1 MVVAE
6 GLPDLVGAA
15 ESRQKGDGEAMNA
28 RRIVLGTATGAGAL
42 LALAVLPAGA
52 AFAGTS
58 VSVPC
63 TDQTALV
70 AAVNAANAAGG
81 GTINLAAGCHY
92 MLTTADNDENGLP
105 MVTTRVTV
113 NGNGA
118 TMDGTGAVR
127 VFEVDGPGGNLSL
140 QNVTIT
146 GGSADI
152 GGGIENAGGTVT
164 LNHSQ
169 VTGNTATQAG
179 GGIASATFDPSTVAK
194 LTLNN
199 SAVTGNQQ
207 TFGPQDDNALGGG
220 GIVNILGTVTL
231 NGSQVNKNTA
241 QGFVGGGI
249 ANGDYFSFSETSS
262 FLTLNSSQVN
272 GNTAPNAGGGGIQ
285 DLLGSVTLN
294 SSQVNGNTSLNGGG
308 IASGNGNGG
317 IPPGTSH
324 LMLSKSQVNGNTA
337 TAPAPEPGSQGGPP
351 IAAGG
356 IANGGEAV
364 LNSTQVDNN
373 TASHTSGGGIVNHGT
388 MTLNKSEVNGN
399 TAAGTGVFASG
410 GGIIS
415 AQGPPDAVATVL
427 TLNNSKVNNNTA
439 GGDGGGIANG
449 VPLPGPMPLIG
460 GQLTLNH
467 SQVTGNTAA
476 HGGGI
481 FNNGGTVTLSAT
493 SVTGNNPDNCEP
505 PGTIPGCTG

>member
-1 MVVAE
+1 MKTVSVVKA
-6 GLPDLVGAA
+6 GLGGGAA
-15 ESRQKGDGEAMNA
+15 LLLTG
-28 RRIVLGTATGAGAL
+28 LLTAAPAQAAAGG
-42 LALAVLPAGA
+42 P
-52 AFAGTS
+52 
-58 VSVPC
+58 VPC
-63 TDQTALV
+63 SPDALR
-70 AAVNAANAAGG
+70 AAITAANAAGG
-81 GTINLAAGCHY
+81 GTINLAAGCTY
-92 MLTTADNDENGLP
+92 ALTSADNGENGLP
-105 MVTTRVTV
+105 VVTTRIGV

-118 TMDGTGAVR
+118 TIAGNNTSFR
-127 VFEVDGPGGNLSL
+127 IWEVDGPAGNLSL

-179 GGIASATFDPSTVAK
+179 GGIASATFDPASVAR

-199 SAVTGNQQ
+199 SAVTGNSQ
-207 TFGPQDDNALGGG
+207 TAGPMAESSLGGG

-231 NGSQVNKNTA
+231 NSSQVDRNTA

-249 ANGDYFSFSETSS
+249 ASGDYINFSGTTS
-262 FLTLNSSQVN
+262 FLTLNNSQVN

-285 DLLGSVTLN
+285 NLLGTATLN
-294 SSQVNGNTSLNGGG
+294 SSRVDGNTALNGGG
-308 IASGNGNGG
+308 ISSGPGNGG
-317 IPPGTSH
+317 QPLPATSQ
-324 LMLSKSQVNGNTA
+324 LILNKSEVNGNTA
-337 TAPAPEPGSQGGPP
+337 IAPVPQPGSQGGPP

-356 IANGGEAV
+356 IANGGNAQ
-364 LNSTQVDNN
+364 LNSTEVDNN
-373 TASHTSGGGIVNHGT
+373 TASHTSGAGIVNHAT

-399 TAAGTGVFASG
+399 TAAGSGVIASG

-415 AQGPPDAVATVL
+415 AQGPPGSVPTTL
-427 TLNNSKVNNNTA
+427 TLNNSKVNNNRA

-449 VPLPGPMPLIG
+449 IPLPGPMPLIG
-460 GQLTLNH
+460 GALTLNH

-493 SVTGNNPDNCEP
+493 SVTGNTPDNCEP
-505 PGTIPGCTG
+505 PGTIAGCTG